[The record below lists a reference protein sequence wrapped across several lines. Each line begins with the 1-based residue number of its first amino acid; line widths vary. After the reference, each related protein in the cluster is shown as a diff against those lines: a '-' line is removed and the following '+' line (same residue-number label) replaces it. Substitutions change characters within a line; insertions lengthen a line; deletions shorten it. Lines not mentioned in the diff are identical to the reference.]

1 MTPIETYIK
10 IRRILCLHEKGPRRV
25 DPHPTHSRPSL
36 EPLEQRTLLSVAPS
50 IFPDP
55 VVTSPQLSSGFV
67 AAQAPFV
74 PNSTSATAQAP
85 ANALGQANSAVAS
98 SLPSQDQLNSQ
109 FRDFGVNSQGGN
121 NQLYQALTNIL
132 FDVYGFGSGVMPNA
146 PWMPAAY
153 NLGLA
158 NNQFGYSLQ
167 SDLGY

>member
-1 MTPIETYIK
+1 
-10 IRRILCLHEKGPRRV
+10 
-25 DPHPTHSRPSL
+25 
-36 EPLEQRTLLSVAPS
+36 
-50 IFPDP
+50 
-55 VVTSPQLSSGFV
+55 
-67 AAQAPFV
+67 
-74 PNSTSATAQAP
+74 
-85 ANALGQANSAVAS
+85 
-98 SLPSQDQLNSQ
+98 LPSQDQLNSQ

-121 NQLYQALTNIL
+121 NQLDQALTNIL